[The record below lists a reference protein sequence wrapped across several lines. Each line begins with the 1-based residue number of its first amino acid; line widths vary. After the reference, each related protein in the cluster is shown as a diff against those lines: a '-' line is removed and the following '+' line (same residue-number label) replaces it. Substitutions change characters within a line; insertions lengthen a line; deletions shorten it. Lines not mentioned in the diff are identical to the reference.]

1 MLQSVLNLAGSTVG
15 TVVGAVNGVAE
26 LVSAATS
33 GIAASSP
40 GRVHVPLRGVHT
52 GRVATTG
59 VEGQLLAHD
68 GVRRAE
74 VNAALGHV
82 MIEFDPDLLTAAE
95 VLDLVREVEQECGLA
110 SEPYA
115 GREHPGS
122 PRRALQEI
130 ALFGVHTAGLVY
142 TTLGRAVPAA
152 PIALP
157 ASVLALVDT
166 APRLRR
172 LVASLVG
179 EPVADALLST
189 GAAASNAL
197 GKRPLGLIVDACHR
211 YSLYQESQAR
221 RRAWVAWDTMLAGQ
235 EGAHRAGA
243 QPVDPRSAQIPPG
256 PVEKIADR
264 AGVIALGG
272 AAALFAATRTTSAVT
287 AALVLGAPKAGR
299 FGREGFAA
307 QLGRDAAA
315 RGSLVLDHD
324 VLRRLDRVDAIV
336 LDAEVLL
343 TGRHA
348 IDDVVPLAEEPG
360 SELSELVEHAHDLV
374 DLDRPGRRRTHEG
387 WTVEPLG
394 PEPPGRAAQV
404 AATLA
409 QRTSMVLTLR
419 RGDEPVALIG
429 VSQALDPFAEAVVTA
444 AARAG
449 LVLVAGPWEL
459 ARRLETDGAVPGAAE
474 LTDSVRALQAD
485 GHVVALVSRSQHAAL
500 AAADIGIGMVPPRQV
515 PPWTA
520 DVLTRA
526 ASEVCLLLAAVSTA
540 HQVSRRAA
548 QLAVAGSGLGILLAV
563 LGPVPGAAGRASI
576 AVNLAALL
584 ALGLGTWSGMSVAR
598 RPEPIP
604 ADRTPWHAMSAG
616 AVLDALG
623 SARSGLPEPES
634 RRRHREQPA
643 PDDHDEVGL
652 TRATIEELANP
663 LTPALAAGAGVSAAT
678 GSILDPLLI
687 TIVLAVNAL
696 IGGVQRV
703 GTQRALRTLRH
714 SSASRVHVRRGE
726 SEVELRADELVEG
739 DVIRLQTGDAVPAD
753 CRVLSGHDLEIDES
767 SLTGESVPVPKSNR
781 ATSARVLA
789 DRHSMLYEGTVV
801 ATGRVDGV
809 VVATGD
815 RTEVGRAL
823 HQDGEQTPPS
833 GVEVRLRALT
843 ARILPISIGAGLA
856 LIPVDLLRRRPAGL
870 ALSRAVSLA
879 VAAVPEGLP
888 FVATVAELAAARRLS
903 ARGALVRNPSTI
915 EALGRVN
922 MLCFD
927 KTGTLTEGRI
937 SLRQVSDGT
946 DTATVD
952 EPLPPHLQDIVAA
965 AVRASPFRADPRQV
979 THQTD
984 RAVLRGAR
992 AIGVSAENGHALV
1005 EQLDELP
1012 FESNRSYHATLW
1024 RGHSGIR
1031 ISLKGAPE
1039 VVLPLCS
1046 TRRRN
1051 GDTQPLDERA
1061 RAAIESEVH
1070 RLAAQGHRVL
1080 AVAQR
1085 RVPERA
1091 RLTETDVQ
1099 DLEFR
1104 GLIALVDP
1112 VRPTAAQA
1120 VATLRA
1126 AGVEI
1131 AMITGDHPST
1141 AESIAAE
1148 LDALNGRT
1156 VMIGTELE
1164 ELTDTQLTDALP
1176 RTAVFARVTP
1186 AQKARIVR
1194 LLQQSGLAVAVTGDG
1209 TNDAP
1214 AIRLADV
1221 GIALGARATAAARE
1235 AADVVVTD
1243 DRIETITDAIVEGR
1257 GMWSSVRDALSILLG
1272 GNLGEI
1278 VYTLGTGLAGGSSAL
1293 NARQLLLINLLTDV
1307 LPAMAV
1313 AVRPPPDATPDQ
1325 LLAEGPE
1332 RSLGG
1337 ALTRDIQAR
1346 AAITAT
1352 AAALA
1357 WLLARPVS
1365 TPAQSSTTGLVALVG
1380 AQLGQTLAVRGRT
1393 PLVAAA
1399 VIGSIALLVT
1409 AVQVPGL
1416 SRVVGS
1422 SPLLPH
1428 QWGIAVTAAAAAT
1441 AAQLVAQQVLTPR

>member
-1 MLQSVLNLAGSTVG
+1 
-15 TVVGAVNGVAE
+15 
-26 LVSAATS
+26 
-33 GIAASSP
+33 
-40 GRVHVPLRGVHT
+40 
-52 GRVATTG
+52 
-59 VEGQLLAHD
+59 
-68 GVRRAE
+68 
-74 VNAALGHV
+74 
-82 MIEFDPDLLTAAE
+82 
-95 VLDLVREVEQECGLA
+95 
-110 SEPYA
+110 
-115 GREHPGS
+115 
-122 PRRALQEI
+122 
-130 ALFGVHTAGLVY
+130 
-142 TTLGRAVPAA
+142 
-152 PIALP
+152 
-157 ASVLALVDT
+157 
-166 APRLRR
+166 
-172 LVASLVG
+172 
-179 EPVADALLST
+179 
-189 GAAASNAL
+189 
-197 GKRPLGLIVDACHR
+197 
-211 YSLYQESQAR
+211 
-221 RRAWVAWDTMLAGQ
+221 
-235 EGAHRAGA
+235 
-243 QPVDPRSAQIPPG
+243 
-256 PVEKIADR
+256 
-264 AGVIALGG
+264 
-272 AAALFAATRTTSAVT
+272 
-287 AALVLGAPKAGR
+287 
-299 FGREGFAA
+299 
-307 QLGRDAAA
+307 
-315 RGSLVLDHD
+315 
-324 VLRRLDRVDAIV
+324 
-336 LDAEVLL
+336 
-343 TGRHA
+343 
-348 IDDVVPLAEEPG
+348 
-360 SELSELVEHAHDLV
+360 
-374 DLDRPGRRRTHEG
+374 
-387 WTVEPLG
+387 
-394 PEPPGRAAQV
+394 
-404 AATLA
+404 
-409 QRTSMVLTLR
+409 
-419 RGDEPVALIG
+419 
-429 VSQALDPFAEAVVTA
+429 
-444 AARAG
+444 
-449 LVLVAGPWEL
+449 
-459 ARRLETDGAVPGAAE
+459 
-474 LTDSVRALQAD
+474 
-485 GHVVALVSRSQHAAL
+485 
-500 AAADIGIGMVPPRQV
+500 V

-526 ASEVCLLLAAVSTA
+526 ASEVCLLLDAVSTA

-548 QLAVAGSGLGILLAV
+548 QFAVAGSGLGALLAV

-598 RPEPIP
+598 RPQPIP
-604 ADRTPWHAMSAG
+604 ADRTPWHAMSAE

-634 RRRHREQPA
+634 RRRHRDQSG

-652 TRATIEELANP
+652 TQATMEELANP

-687 TIVLAVNAL
+687 TTVLAVNAL

-703 GTQRALRTLRH
+703 GAQRALRTLRH

-726 SEVELRADELVEG
+726 AEVELRPDELVEG

-753 CRVLSGHDLEIDES
+753 CRVLCGHDLEIDES
-767 SLTGESVPVPKSNR
+767 SLTGESVPVPKSIR

-801 ATGRVDGV
+801 ATGHVDGV
-809 VVATGD
+809 VVATGE

-823 HQDGEQTPPS
+823 HQDGEQAPPS

-856 LIPVDLLRRRPAGL
+856 LIPIDLLRRRPAGL

-903 ARGALVRNPSTI
+903 ARGALVRNSSTI

-946 DTATVD
+946 ATATATVD

-965 AVRASPFRADPRQV
+965 AVRASPFRADLRQV

-1012 FESNRSYHATLW
+1012 FESNRSYHATMW

-1051 GDTQPLDERA
+1051 GDTQPLDEQA
-1061 RAAIESEVH
+1061 RTAIEAEVH

-1148 LDALNGRT
+1148 LDALNGRS
-1156 VMIGTELE
+1156 VMTGTELE
-1164 ELTDTQLTDALP
+1164 ELTDAQLVDALP

-1221 GIALGARATAAARE
+1221 GIALGARATPAARE

-1278 VYTLGTGLAGGSSAL
+1278 VYTLATGLAGGSSAL

-1337 ALTRDIQAR
+1337 ALTHDIQAR

-1352 AAALA
+1352 AAGVA

-1365 TPAQSSTTGLVALVG
+1365 TPRQSSTTGLVALVG

-1399 VIGSIALLVT
+1399 VVGSIALLVI

-1416 SRVVGS
+1416 SQVVGS

-1428 QWGIAVTAAAAAT
+1428 QWGIAATAAAGAT
-1441 AAQLVAQQVLTPR
+1441 AAQLVAQRVLTPG